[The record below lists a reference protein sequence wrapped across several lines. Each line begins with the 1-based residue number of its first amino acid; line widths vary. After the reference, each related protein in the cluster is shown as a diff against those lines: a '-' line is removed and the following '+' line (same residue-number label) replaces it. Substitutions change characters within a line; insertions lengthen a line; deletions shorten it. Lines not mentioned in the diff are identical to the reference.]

1 MNRMLEARN
10 SERKRVAFFSRVKI
24 FNLFLLVKREQ
35 TNVWME
41 EKNEERTTSV

>member
-10 SERKRVAFFSRVKI
+10 SERKRVAFFSRVNI